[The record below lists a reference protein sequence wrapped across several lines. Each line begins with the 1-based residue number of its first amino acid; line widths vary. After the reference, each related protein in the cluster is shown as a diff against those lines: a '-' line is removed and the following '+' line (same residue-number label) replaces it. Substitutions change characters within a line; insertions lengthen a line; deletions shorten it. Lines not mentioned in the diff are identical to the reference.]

1 MQALGLKLGG
11 TIELTALARKLGLGL
26 STAGDELLFAMPVAY
41 EAKVIQVDSKQ
52 FGLPHTRN
60 RKYLLAWKAGHFGEG
75 LCEEA
80 VGEHWQ
86 ELVKG
91 LQTEL
96 EHPIEAFLLPDSSDR
111 IRRFRDVLR
120 SPIAQRLAPQAHTG
134 VDYCD

>member
-1 MQALGLKLGG
+1 MS
-11 TIELTALARKLGLGL
+11 EV
-26 STAGDELLFAMPVAY
+26 E
-41 EAKVIQVDSKQ
+41 
-52 FGLPHTRN
+52 
-60 RKYLLAWKAGHFGEG
+60 
-75 LCEEA
+75 

-120 SPIAQRLAPQAHTG
+120 SPIAQRLARDGAG
-134 VDYCD
+134 GDYCDLTAFKPATLQPYNPETLQHLLIHHINYCDLTASRTWHPLLCRGLTQPAFASYSVRHHDKGR